1 MRLPRFKLFDKVN
14 NYFLI
19 CEIILYLCLVKLT
32 LKIKLLPTDE
42 QADLLLETMK
52 EANTVCNA
60 ISDVAWQEKIFNN
73 FKLHHRTYHAYKAT
87 FNLSSQMLIR
97 QIAKV
102 ADAYKLDKKTKRSF
116 KPLGSIAYDSR
127 IMTYNPDNVVSLWCI
142 GGRQKINFVCHNPN
156 YIPYIKGE
164 ADLVYKK
171 GKFYLFQTVDVPEEE
186 VKDIEDFIGVDF
198 GLVSIATLSNG
209 KEFNSKKLQDYR
221 EKRQKVRSSVQSK
234 CTRGSKKLLKRLSG
248 RERTTAS
255 IINHTI
261 AKQIVQIAKEENKG
275 IALEDLK
282 GIRFSSLKKGKKF
295 RTRVGKWS
303 FNQLRQYISYKAILN
318 GVPVVLV
325 NPRYTSKTCNNC
337 HHIGNR
343 KGKIFRCNNCG
354 NNMDADI
361 NASKNIATL
370 GCSVNNSEKS
380 SMYSCALHYS
390 DLKPIPSLC
399 VGG

>member
-1 MRLPRFKLFDKVN
+1 M
-14 NYFLI
+14 
-19 CEIILYLCLVKLT
+19 KLT

-42 QADLLLETMK
+42 QANLLLETMK

-73 FKLHHRTYHAYKAT
+73 FKLHHRVYHSYKAT
-87 FNLSSQMLIR
+87 FQLSSQMLIR

-102 ADAYKLDKKTKRSF
+102 ADAYKLDKKTKRTF
-116 KPLGSIAYDSR
+116 RPLGGIAYDSR
-127 IMTYNPDNVVSLWCI
+127 IMTYKPDNTVSLWCI
-142 GGRQKINFVCHNPN
+142 GGRQKIKFVCHNPA
-156 YIPYIKGE
+156 YLPYIKGE

-171 GKFYLFQTVDVPEEE
+171 GKFYLFQTVDIPEED
-186 VKDIEDFIGVDF
+186 VEDVETFVGVDF

-234 CTRGSKKLLKRLSG
+234 RTRGSKKLLKRLSG

-261 AKQIVQIAKEENKG
+261 AKQIVQLAKEENKG

-295 RTRVGKWS
+295 RTMVGKWS

-325 NPRYTSKTCNNC
+325 NPRYTSKTCSNC

-343 KGKIFRCNNCG
+343 KGKVFKCNNCG
-354 NNMDADI
+354 NNMDADV
-361 NASKNIATL
+361 NASINIATL
-370 GCSVNNSEKS
+370 GAIVNLPEKS

>member
-1 MRLPRFKLFDKVN
+1 M
-14 NYFLI
+14 
-19 CEIILYLCLVKLT
+19 KLT
-32 LKIKLLPTDE
+32 LKIKLLPTDQ
-42 QADLLLETMK
+42 QANLLLDTMK
-52 EANTVCNA
+52 EANAVCNA

-73 FKLHHRTYHAYKAT
+73 FKLHHRTYHSYKSM
-87 FNLSSQMLIR
+87 FQLSSQMLIR

-127 IMTYNPDNVVSLWCI
+127 IMTYKTDNVVSLWCI
-142 GGRQKINFVCHNPN
+142 GGRQKISFVCHNPA

-171 GKFYLFQTVDVPEEE
+171 GKFYLFQTVDVPEEDVDDVE
-186 VKDIEDFIGVDF
+186 SFVGVDF

-221 EKRQKVRSSVQSK
+221 EKRQKIRSSVQSK
-234 CTRGSKKLLKRLSG
+234 RTRGSKKLLKRLSG
-248 RERTTAS
+248 RERTTVS

-295 RTRVGKWS
+295 RTKVGKWS

-325 NPRYTSKTCNNC
+325 NPMYTSKTCSNC

-343 KGKIFRCNNCG
+343 KGKVFECNNCG
-354 NNMDADI
+354 HNEDADV

-380 SMYSCALHYS
+380 DMYSCTVHYS
-390 DLKPIPSLC
+390 DLKPIPSL
-399 VGG
+399 

>member
-1 MRLPRFKLFDKVN
+1 M
-14 NYFLI
+14 
-19 CEIILYLCLVKLT
+19 KLT

-42 QADLLLETMK
+42 QAKSLLQTIK
-52 EANTVCNA
+52 EANKACNL
-60 ISDVAWQEKIFNN
+60 ISDIAWQQKAFQQ
-73 FKLHHRTYHAYKAT
+73 FKLHNASYHTIKGAT
-87 FNLSSQMLIR
+87 ELSSQVIVR
-97 QIAKV
+97 CISKV
-102 ADAYKLDKKTKRSF
+102 ADAYKLDKKVKRTF
-116 KPLGSIAYDSR
+116 KPLGSISYDSR
-127 IMTYNPDNVVSLWCI
+127 ILTYKPDNIVSIWSV
-142 GGRQKINFVCHNPN
+142 GGRLKMPFVCHNPN
-156 YIPYIKGE
+156 YLPYIKGE
-164 ADLVYKK
+164 ADLLFRK
-171 GKFYLFQTVDVPEEE
+171 GKFYLFQTVDIIEDD
-186 VKDIEDFIGVDF
+186 VKDVETFLGVDF
-198 GLVSIATLSNG
+198 GLVILATLSNG
-209 KEFNSKKLQDYR
+209 KEFNSKQLETYR
-221 EKRQKVRSSVQSK
+221 VKRQKVRSSVQSK
-234 CTRGSKKLLKRLSG
+234 RTRGSKKLLKRLSG

-295 RTRVGKWS
+295 RSRVGKWS
-303 FNQLRQYISYKAILN
+303 FNQLRQYISYKAVLN

-325 NPRYTSKTCNNC
+325 NPRYTSKTCSNC

-343 KGKIFRCNNCG
+343 KGKVFECNNCG
-354 NNMDADI
+354 NNMDADV
-361 NASKNIATL
+361 NASLNIATL